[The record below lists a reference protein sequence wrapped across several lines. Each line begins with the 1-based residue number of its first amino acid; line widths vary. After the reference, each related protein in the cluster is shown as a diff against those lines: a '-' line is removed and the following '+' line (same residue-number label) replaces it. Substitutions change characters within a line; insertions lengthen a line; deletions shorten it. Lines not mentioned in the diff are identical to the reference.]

1 MSIPADYQLVD
12 IAKVINYPNNNRIRI
27 MVIKMLSEQ
36 GHKGWTSHSVTVLI
50 IADQLRNTMTF
61 QIN

>member
-36 GHKGWTSHSVTVLI
+36 GHKEWTSHSVTVLI
-50 IADQLRNTMTF
+50 ISDQLRNTMTF

>member
-1 MSIPADYQLVD
+1 MMSIPADYQLVD
-12 IAKVINYPNNNRIRI
+12 IAKVINYPNNNRIRT

-50 IADQLRNTMTF
+50 I
-61 QIN
+61 